1 VLLIAGAAAAAIVLR
16 PREEVVVAPVDPD
29 MVVIAAGKYTVGS
42 NQGPEIA
49 RPAHV
54 VELASFGIDVTEVT
68 VGDYAAFVA
77 TGKPAP
83 WTTEPDSLLPVTG
96 VTYQEAQEYCAWRH
110 PEGGRLPT
118 EEEWEAA
125 ARGLGGRA
133 FPWGEV
139 WSPTVANTESARRT
153 GPAQVR
159 HFPGGTTPEGVH
171 DLIGNVWEWTSTPIA
186 PYPGGAA
193 IPNLP
198 SGERYNVIR
207 GGAYDTPDRTASPVY
222 RGYISPSAGRAD
234 LARTGFRCVMPVRA
248 PGPR

>member
-1 VLLIAGAAAAAIVLR
+1 
-16 PREEVVVAPVDPD
+16 
-29 MVVIAAGKYTVGS
+29 
-42 NQGPEIA
+42 
-49 RPAHV
+49 
-54 VELASFGIDVTEVT
+54 

-77 TGKPAP
+77 TGKAPAP
-83 WTTEPDSLLPVTG
+83 WTTPPDSLLPVTG
-96 VTYQEAQEYCAWRH
+96 VLYEEAKQYCAWRH

-139 WSPTVANTESARRT
+139 WNPTAANTESAHRS
-153 GPAQVR
+153 GPAPVKR
-159 HFPGGTTPEGVH
+159 FPGGTTPEGVH
-171 DLIGNVWEWTSTPIA
+171 DLIGNVWEWTSTSIA

-198 SGERYNVIR
+198 AGEQYNVIR
-207 GGAYDTPDRTASPVY
+207 GGAFDTPDPTASPVH

-234 LARTGFRCVMPVRA
+234 LAKTGFRCVMPIRA
-248 PGPR
+248 RGPR